1 MKTKNTFFRAEPK
14 MICFLTPQQLFSI
27 ALFLLL
33 SHSAAA
39 QQHLS
44 TTDKAV
50 HLQGLVVD
58 ASTNLPIPFA
68 NVVIDGQALGAATDI
83 EGRFH
88 FHLSP
93 ATYTIKASAIGYEP
107 GQITSAITSTTAR
120 TISIGLQPT
129 ILMMEEVLV
138 SEQSNQS
145 GDIAAPQ
152 QKLNATEDL
161 MQRVSGVNLIQRA
174 NFAWEPAIRGMSG
187 GQVGLV
193 IDGMKVYGA
202 CVDKMDPA
210 SSYIEPEN
218 LEKLEISKG
227 GFDLTQSSQIG
238 GAVNLVTEKPDFMRP
253 YELAAETGFE
263 SVATLRRARIAG
275 GASAGRFAARGSF
288 SYRKAD
294 DFAPGGQDAIAYSG
308 FEKRNYKF
316 SLATQLGEHQRIT
329 ASFLGDDA
337 WNIGYPVLLMDAS
350 LAQAR
355 LYSLMHE
362 MHHIAAWLDRVETR
376 LYHNRVDHWMDD
388 RNRDVM
394 EREVMRG
401 MYMPMYGNTETWGG
415 IGKVAMHHKKNQL
428 NLTLDAHQ
436 VKQFG
441 DMWMYS
447 LFPNIQDMYLLNM
460 GDVVALNTAATLDF
474 RRPLSDRLNLRTNM
488 RVDLSWRDVK
498 RDELVS
504 IFKAR
509 YTLEGLARRY
519 ELFSGSATLE
529 YALKPNTKLR
539 LALARAAR
547 LPTNTEN
554 YGHYV
559 YNYVD
564 GYFYTGN
571 PDLASE
577 KSRQIEIGLDHITKR
592 LGLRLTAFYNSLQD
606 YIIGISD
613 PGIDVGLGGRTSVYR
628 FRVYANTDKAYL
640 VGGEASA
647 LLSLTPA
654 WEVAA
659 SLSYTQGHNISLKE
673 PLPMMPPLS
682 GFVSLRYR
690 KDKTWATLDSRWAIA
705 QNRVSAVADE
715 DVTDGFNILSF
726 RSGYKLGQ
734 GVELKAGMENIL
746 DSFYHEHLSIG
757 NLPGRGR
764 NIFAAVSYTL

>member
-1 MKTKNTFFRAEPK
+1 MNFQKPSTRPVR
-14 MICFLTPQQLFSI
+14 MITPYLA
-27 ALFLLL
+27 ALQYALVFILLL
-33 SHSAAA
+33 LAQPVMA
-39 QQHLS
+39 QQHAS
-44 TTDKAV
+44 ASRDVAHIEGRIIDTT
-50 HLQGLVVD
+50 
-58 ASTNLPIPFA
+58 TNLPIPFA
-68 NVVIDGQALGAATDI
+68 NVVIDGYTLGTATDI

-88 FHLSP
+88 FRLP
-93 ATYTIKASAIGYEP
+93 AATYTIKATAIGYEP
-107 GQITSAITSTTAR
+107 GQITR
-120 TISIGLQPT
+120 TIEPATTVSISINLQPT
-129 ILMMEEVLV
+129 ILMMEEVMV
-138 SEQSNQS
+138 SEQAGQS
-145 GDIAAPQ
+145 GDLAAPQ
-152 QKLNATEDL
+152 EKLNATEDL
-161 MQRVSGVNLIQRA
+161 MQRVSGVDLIQRA

-238 GAVNLVTEKPDFMRP
+238 GAVNLITEKPDFMRP
-253 YELAAETGFE
+253 YELTAETGFE
-263 SVATLRRARIAG
+263 SVAALRRARIAG
-275 GASAGRFAARGSF
+275 GASVGRFAARGSF

-294 DFAPGGQDAIAYSG
+294 DFAPGGQDAIAFSG

-316 SLATQLGEHQRIT
+316 SLASQLGEHQRIT

-362 MHHIAAWLDRVETR
+362 IHHIAPWLDRIETR
-376 LYHNRVDHWMDD
+376 LYHNHVDHWMDD

-401 MYMPMYGNTETWGG
+401 MFMPMYGNTQTWGG
-415 IGKVAMHHKKNQL
+415 IAKVAMHHEKNQIG
-428 NLTLDAHQ
+428 LTLDAHQ

-474 RRPLSDRLNLRTNM
+474 RRPLSDRLNVRTNM
-488 RVDLSWRDVK
+488 RLDLSWRDVQ
-498 RDELVS
+498 REELVS

-509 YTLEGLARRY
+509 YDLEGLARRY

-529 YALKPNTKLR
+529 YALKPNSKLR
-539 LALARAAR
+539 LALARTAR

-571 PDLASE
+571 PNLASE
-577 KSRQIEIGLDHITKR
+577 KSRQIELGLDHITER

-640 VGGEASA
+640 IGGEASA

-659 SLSYTQGHNISLKE
+659 SLSYTEGHNISLNE
-673 PLPMMPPLS
+673 PLPMIPPLS

-690 KDKTWATLDSRWAIA
+690 QNKTWAAFDSRWAIA

-715 DVTDGFNILSF
+715 DATDGFNILSL
-726 RSGYKLGQ
+726 RAGYKMGQ
-734 GVELKAGMENIL
+734 GIELKAGMENIL
-746 DSFYHEHLSIG
+746 DAYYHEHLSIG

-764 NIFAAVSYTL
+764 NVFAAVSYTL